1 MNDNTRSILF
11 GEWKEEKVSL
21 PLFDLDR
28 KSVTNGSYETGSTT
42 VEDRVEEYLINKYSK
57 EGYLVYKPSSGR
69 LLFEK
74 DGIYSLIYFI
84 FDSESEREVWSAV
97 SYSGNYSVFILR
109 DRKEKEKKGLKSLT
123 LDEAFDSFNFSSR

>member
-1 MNDNTRSILF
+1 MNENTRSILF
-11 GEWKEEKVSL
+11 GEWNEEKFSL

-28 KSVTNGSYETGSTT
+28 KSVTDGSYETGSTT
-42 VEDRVEEYLINKYSK
+42 VEDRVEEYLIDKYSK

-84 FDSESEREVWSAV
+84 FDSESEREEWSAGA
-97 SYSGNYSVFILR
+97 YSGDYSVFILR

-123 LDEAFDSFNFSSR
+123 LDEAFGSFNFSSR